1 MNPELHKGHRERLR
15 NRFMETDGAGFFR
28 HEIIELLLFYIIP
41 RANTNET
48 AHMLVE
54 KSGDSISNLF
64 ESDIDELCSIKG
76 VGENTALFIKFM
88 SELSRIYPNFSG
100 KADLSGEAL
109 DIAEYLKDN
118 MTSYKCDYCVILNVS
133 YTFEI
138 INSICIPMDEI
149 IRKSSKELAYD
160 ILQKNP
166 YNIAVGIYHSKG
178 LAIPNHRDYKFCD
191 ILNDVMKVFEISLYD
206 VMIYTKSNAFSIK
219 SKGAFSFLTCAGI
232 TE

>member
-206 VMIYTKSNAFSIK
+206 VMIYTKSNAFSMK
-219 SKGAFSFLTCAGI
+219 SKGAFSF
-232 TE
+232 